1 MNYPCSLIQDLL
13 PLYHDGVCSEESR
26 AIVEQHLAACSA
38 CKDKYAALC
47 QGEELPVPPADPAS
61 ELKKAASLQAVKRK
75 IRQKQL
81 LAAGIALVLL
91 AVVCL
96 SAIGFLKNSRQVI
109 SPEGT
114 VSVSTVDGSLLARLQ
129 GDRADHLQLKRVET
143 TQGGQ
148 TRQWLF
154 FCLSGSKW
162 DALVTSNGVFS
173 EYLLCP
179 ADKGADEIDAVYY
192 YAGDYTGLE
201 SLPADQL
208 QALAESAVLLWSR

>member
-1 MNYPCSLIQDLL
+1 MNYPCNLIQDLL

-38 CKDKYAALC
+38 CKDSYTALC
-47 QGEELPVPPADPAS
+47 QGDELVVPPANPAN
-61 ELKKAASLQAVKRK
+61 EQKKAASLQAVKRK

-81 LAAGIALVLL
+81 LAAGIALVVL

-96 SAIGFLKNSRQVI
+96 SAMGFLKNSRQVI
-109 SPEGT
+109 SPEGAL
-114 VSVSTVDGSLLARLQ
+114 SVSSVDGSLLARLR

-143 TQGGQ
+143 TQGEQ
-148 TRQWLF
+148 TQNWIF
-154 FCLSGSKW
+154 FCLSGTKW
-162 DALVTSNGVFS
+162 DALVTSDGVFS
-173 EYLLCP
+173 EYLLCS

-208 QALAESAVLLWSR
+208 QALAESSVLLWSR